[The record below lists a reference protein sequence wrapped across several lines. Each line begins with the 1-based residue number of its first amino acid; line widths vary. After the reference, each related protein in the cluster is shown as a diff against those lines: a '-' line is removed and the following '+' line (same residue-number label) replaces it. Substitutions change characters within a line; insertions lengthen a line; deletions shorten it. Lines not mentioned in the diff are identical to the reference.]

1 MEQLFN
7 QRQAAHLL
15 RLSVRTLER
24 HRVAG
29 TGPRFVRLG
38 RLVRYRA
45 VDLADWVDGGLPPP
59 IGQGV
64 LTGRGVFLGTLRICK
79 SKNPSVSRK

>member
-45 VDLADWVDGGLPPP
+45 VDLADWVDGGLLWGAPTP
-59 IGQGV
+59 
-64 LTGRGVFLGTLRICK
+64 LLDRG
-79 SKNPSVSRK
+79 SSRGGACS

>member
-45 VDLADWVDGGLPPP
+45 VDLADWVDGGLPPYWTGGP
-59 IGQGV
+59 HGAGRV
-64 LTGRGVFLGTLRICK
+64 LRDVT
-79 SKNPSVSRK
+79 NM